1 MINYREHLQKR
12 LAQLNDRCRDQ
23 WPQWTNADYVAVSA
37 LLHTE
42 EKSPNK
48 GQLGYHDVEEFYR
61 DDEDDDVTPRA
72 GKALEGFIPSRITKE
87 GRRLSPSLHPCNT
100 NTVMSQK

>member
-12 LAQLNDRCRDQ
+12 LAQLNDRYRDQ
-23 WPQWTNADYVAVSA
+23 WPQWTNADYVAVSALLHFA

-48 GQLGYHDVEEFYR
+48 GQLGYHDVEDFYR
-61 DDEDDDVTPRA
+61 DDEDDDVKP
-72 GKALEGFIPSRITKE
+72 
-87 GRRLSPSLHPCNT
+87 
-100 NTVMSQK
+100 